1 MTRVK
6 QTMRQN
12 SRRSARSRQQ
22 GAVLYIALILLMILT
37 IIGIAAAR
45 LQTGEAV
52 MARNDHNHQLAL
64 QAAEAA
70 LRSTEINLANGTWSI
85 AQFAQNNAGL
95 YVLQTEVQGGLV
107 SCPAGCSVID
117 PPFDWNANYPG
128 PNPAA
133 MTYTGPLLSNAPAS
147 PILTQVIIE
156 NLPPVARAGDPLC
169 TPSSQTQSCSVY
181 RVTAHAVGGDSSASA
196 TLQSII
202 H

>member
-1 MTRVK
+1 ME
-6 QTMRQN
+6 QAAA
-12 SRRSARSRQQ
+12 RSARSRQQ
-22 GAVLYIALILLMILT
+22 GAVLYIALILLTILT

-70 LRSTEINLANGTWSI
+70 LRNTEINLAAGNWSI
-85 AQFAQNNAGL
+85 AQFAQNANGL
-95 YVLQTEVQGGLV
+95 YVLQTEVQGV
-107 SCPAGCSVID
+107 TANSIADTIN
-117 PPFDWNANYPG
+117 WNANYPAA
-128 PNPAA
+128 NPAA
-133 MTYTGPLLSNAPAS
+133 MTYTGPVLANAPAT
-147 PILTQVIIE
+147 PVLTQVIIE

-181 RVTAHAVGGDSSASA
+181 RVTAHAVGGDASASA
-196 TLQSII
+196 TLQSIF

>member
-1 MTRVK
+1 MTPVK
-6 QTMRQN
+6 PTMRQL
-12 SRRSARSRQQ
+12 STRSVRSRQQ

-70 LRSTEINLANGTWSI
+70 LRSTEIDLANGNWSI
-85 AQFAQNNAGL
+85 AQFAQNGAGL
-95 YVLQTEVQGGLV
+95 YVLQTEVQGL
-107 SCPAGCSVID
+107 PANSIAD
-117 PPFDWNANYPG
+117 TINWNLNFPG

-133 MTYTGPLLSNAPAS
+133 MTYAGPVLGNAPAS
-147 PILTQVIIE
+147 PVLTQVIIE

>member
-1 MTRVK
+1 MTPVK
-6 QTMRQN
+6 PTMRQL
-12 SRRSARSRQQ
+12 STRSVRSRQQ

-70 LRSTEINLANGTWSI
+70 LRSTEIDLANGNWSI
-85 AQFAQNNAGL
+85 AQFAQNGAGL
-95 YVLQTEVQGGLV
+95 YVLLTEVQGVGAN
-107 SCPAGCSVID
+107 SIADTIN
-117 PPFDWNANYPG
+117 WNAAYPL

-133 MTYTGPLLSNAPAS
+133 MLYTGPALGNAPLS
-147 PILTQVIIE
+147 PVVTQVIIE

>member
-1 MTRVK
+1 
-6 QTMRQN
+6 MRHM
-12 SRRSARSRQQ
+12 SGCCDRSRQQ

-70 LRSTEINLANGTWSI
+70 LRDAEINLADGTWSI
-85 AQFAQNNAGL
+85 PQFAANAGGL
-95 YVLQTEVQGGLV
+95 YVLASEAQGAVAALPQPG
-107 SCPAGCSVID
+107 SIADEIN
-117 PPFDWNANYPG
+117 WNLNFPG

-133 MTYTGPLLSNAPAS
+133 MTYTGPALANAPAA
-147 PILTQVIIE
+147 PVLTQVIIE
-156 NLPPVARAGDPLC
+156 DLPPVARAGDPMC
-169 TPSSQTQSCSVY
+169 TPSNQTQSCAVY
-181 RVTAHAVGGDSSASA
+181 RVTVHAVGGDASASA

>member
-1 MTRVK
+1 MTPVK
-6 QTMRQN
+6 PTMRQL
-12 SRRSARSRQQ
+12 STRSARSRQQ

-70 LRSTEINLANGTWSI
+70 LRSTEINLANGNWSI
-85 AQFAQNNAGL
+85 AQFAQNGAGL
-95 YVLQTEVQGGLV
+95 YVLQTEVQG
-107 SCPAGCSVID
+107 AGANSIAD
-117 PPFDWNANYPG
+117 TINWNLNFPG

-133 MTYTGPLLSNAPAS
+133 MTYTGPVLGNAPAS
-147 PILTQVIIE
+147 PVLTQVIIE
-156 NLPPVARAGDPLC
+156 NMPPVARAGDPLC